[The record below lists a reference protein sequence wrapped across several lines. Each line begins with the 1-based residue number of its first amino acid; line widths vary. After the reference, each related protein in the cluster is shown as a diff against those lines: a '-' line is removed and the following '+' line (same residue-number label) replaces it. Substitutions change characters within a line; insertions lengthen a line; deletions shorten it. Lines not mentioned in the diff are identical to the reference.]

1 MRGKLLVFIQIV
13 IYTHYIVKSVLKGN
27 LKMLFNSAKRILELG
42 IEEKA
47 TTLTVL
53 TLTSS
58 RIISEALKF
67 SIPVRVT
74 KTEFTSSVISN
85 DTSG

>member
-1 MRGKLLVFIQIV
+1 M
-13 IYTHYIVKSVLKGN
+13 IYKHYIVKNVLKGN
-27 LKMLFNSAKRILELG
+27 LKMLFNSVKRILELG

-53 TLTSS
+53 ALTSS
-58 RIISEALKF
+58 RIPSEALKF
-67 SIPVRVT
+67 FIPVRVT

>member
-1 MRGKLLVFIQIV
+1 M
-13 IYTHYIVKSVLKGN
+13 HYIVKSVLKGN
-27 LKMLFNSAKRILELG
+27 LKMLFNSVKLILELG

-58 RIISEALKF
+58 RIPSEALKF
-67 SIPVRVT
+67 SITVRAT
-74 KTEFTSSVISN
+74 TTAFTSNGISN